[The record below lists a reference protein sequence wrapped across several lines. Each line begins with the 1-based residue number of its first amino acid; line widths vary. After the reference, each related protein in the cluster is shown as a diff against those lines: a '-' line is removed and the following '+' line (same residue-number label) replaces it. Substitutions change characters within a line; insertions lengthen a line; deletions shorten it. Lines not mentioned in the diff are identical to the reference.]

1 VEVEPG
7 NWGSRFKWGRK
18 VMLGTLAAFMVLITA
33 SGFGEPATPNDG
45 PGRVYEGVY
54 RYDHGDR
61 LRVECD
67 RKEGCSHTLVRDE
80 TLQRMIVRYGDRIGT
95 IKFVGEEVDACT
107 DPRSSEFACISAPNK
122 RAVIIRDWI
131 DYRGKK

>member
-1 VEVEPG
+1 MV
-7 NWGSRFKWGRK
+7 R
-18 VMLGTLAAFMVLITA
+18 MLAAFTVLITA
-33 SGFGEPATPNDG
+33 SGFGEPMTPGDE

-61 LRVECD
+61 LRVDCEK
-67 RKEGCSHTLVRDE
+67 REGCSHTLVRDE
-80 TLQRMIVRYGDRIGT
+80 TLQRLIVRYGDRIGT

-107 DPRSSEFACISAPNK
+107 DLRSSEFACISAPNK
-122 RAVIIRDWI
+122 RAVIIKEWI

>member
-1 VEVEPG
+1 
-7 NWGSRFKWGRK
+7 
-18 VMLGTLAAFMVLITA
+18 MLRTLAAFMVLITA
-33 SGFGEPATPNDG
+33 SGFGEPVTPNDK

-61 LRVECD
+61 LRVECE

-80 TLQRMIVRYGDRIGT
+80 TLQRLIVRYGGRIGT

-122 RAVIIRDWI
+122 RAVIIKDWI
-131 DYRGKK
+131 DYRGKR

>member
-1 VEVEPG
+1 
-7 NWGSRFKWGRK
+7 
-18 VMLGTLAAFMVLITA
+18 MLRMLAASMALIST
-33 SGFGEPATPNDG
+33 SGFGEPVTPNDE
-45 PGRVYEGVY
+45 PGRVYEGRY

-67 RKEGCSHTLVRDE
+67 RKDGCSHTLVRDE
-80 TLQRMIVRYGDRIGT
+80 TLQRLIVRYGDRIGA

-107 DPRSSEFACISAPNK
+107 DSRSSEFACISAPNK
-122 RAVIIRDWI
+122 RAVIIKDWI